1 MKLKNKKILIVGLGK
16 TGVSTARFLKQKG
29 AIVTATDSNKEQKQN
44 NEVRSLIEFGVHL
57 EIGYHTQESFEQAD
71 MIILSPGVPHTIA
84 PVIKAKEKGIS
95 VIGEIEMASRFIK
108 EPIVAVT
115 GTNGKTTTTTLLGEM
130 LTQSGFN
137 VFVGGNIGNPLIDY
151 AGSPEKAD
159 IIVAEISSFQLDTIE
174 TFRPKVGVLL
184 NIAEDHMDRYE
195 DFNDYARSKGR
206 IFENQKSNDTAVLN
220 GTDPSI
226 RSIYRNLISKKLVF
240 SHNGNFESK
249 EPGNNALISKTDILF
264 TLNNKKAESLEIA
277 GIKLPGSHNLENVAA
292 AGLAALAAGG
302 SFEGIQLAIHSFKGL
317 PHRLEYVTTIN
328 GVQYF
333 NDSKATNAHAVEKA
347 LHAFNV
353 PVVLIMGGRNK
364 DVDFHLLEN
373 SVRTHVTKLIVF
385 GEAKEEIRFALGPIT
400 KTEAAES
407 MNEAVANAHASAEP
421 GNVVLLS
428 PACSSFDMYNNYAER
443 GVNFCEAVKG
453 LTQKG

>member
-1 MKLKNKKILIVGLGK
+1 MKLKNNKILIVGLGK
-16 TGVSTARFLKQKG
+16 TGVSTAKFLKQKG
-29 AIVTATDSNKEQKQN
+29 AIVTATDSNKEQEQD
-44 NEVRSLIEFGVHL
+44 NEVRSLIDLGVHL
-57 EIGYHTQESFEQAD
+57 EIGYHKPESFEQAD

-84 PVIKAKEKGIS
+84 PVKKAKAKGIS

-130 LTQSGFN
+130 LTQSGFK

-184 NIAEDHMDRYE
+184 NIAEDHMDRYK
-195 DFNDYARSKGR
+195 DFNDYARSKCR
-206 IFENQKSNDTAVLN
+206 IFENQKSSDVAVFN
-220 GTDPSI
+220 GADPTT
-226 RSIYRNLISKKLVF
+226 RSICRNIISKKLVF
-240 SHNGNFESK
+240 SNNGNLDSK
-249 EPGNNALISKTDILF
+249 KPGNNALISKTNILF
-264 TLNNKKAESLEIA
+264 TINNKKAESLEISS
-277 GIKLPGSHNLENVAA
+277 IKLPGSHNLENVAA
-292 AGLAALAAGG
+292 SGLAAFAAGG
-302 SFEGIQLAIHSFKGL
+302 SFKGIQLAISSFKGL
-317 PHRLEYVTTIN
+317 PHRFEYVTTIN

-364 DVDFHLLEN
+364 DVDFHMLEN
-373 SVRTHVTKLIVF
+373 SIRTHVKKLIVF
-385 GEAKEEIRFALGPIT
+385 GEAEEEIRSTLGPIT
-400 KTEAAES
+400 KTEIAAS
-407 MNEAVANAHASAEP
+407 MDEAVAKAHASAEP
-421 GNVVLLS
+421 GNAVLLS

-443 GVNFCEAVKG
+443 GDNFREAVNGLKKG
-453 LTQKG
+453 